1 MSNENKM
8 EQLKSIVKEM
18 SETMFHIYIDWFL
31 TFRSPLTEC
40 EKMAINMYKM
50 MVKRGMKMKSRAFH
64 RLFMIAMTLFVV
76 CCSCVVSCISC
87 MT

>member
-50 MVKRGMKMKSRAFH
+50 MVWKAKTILKLSDGIEILPTQKEI
-64 RLFMIAMTLFVV
+64 IANPSSMYPVLT
-76 CCSCVVSCISC
+76 
-87 MT
+87 